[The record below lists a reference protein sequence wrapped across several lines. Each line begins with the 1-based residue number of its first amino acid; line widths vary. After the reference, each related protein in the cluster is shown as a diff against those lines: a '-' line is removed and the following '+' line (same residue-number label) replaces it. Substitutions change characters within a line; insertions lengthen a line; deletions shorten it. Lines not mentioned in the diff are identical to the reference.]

1 MKNIFFTGYFIKEK
15 SVMSPELGNNI
26 FVGNSSSFS
35 NNHISV
41 FEKLSK
47 LDLNGRKII
56 TPLSYGNS
64 NYRSTITTLG
74 FKYFKKNFLPIM
86 DLISEK
92 KYEDLMRTSNISIF
106 NHYRGQASGNILKF
120 IYFGCKVFLS
130 IKNPIY
136 DYLLQKN
143 IKVYSIE
150 FDLSQHE
157 INTPLKKYHKSQNRK
172 IMKSIFDK
180 DKIIQ
185 NLKSI
190 ID

>member
-92 KYEDLMRTSNISIF
+92 KYEDLMCTSSISIF

-157 INTPLKKYHKSQNRK
+157 INTH
-172 IMKSIFDK
+172 
-180 DKIIQ
+180 
-185 NLKSI
+185 
-190 ID
+190 